1 MTLGDFICVYV
12 IPICLI
18 LGVYLYLIF
27 KALDKIYK
35 KVLNI
40 KKNGRSD
47 NDEEEKQS
55 V

>member
-27 KALDKIYK
+27 KALDKICKKGFKYK
-35 KVLNI
+35 KN
-40 KKNGRSD
+40 NGRSE
-47 NDEEEKQS
+47 NDEEEK
-55 V
+55 